1 MKIKKIRQEMQLCRN
16 KIAKKAIDQITVN
29 LLRVYKVW
37 ISLKK
42 NWNKQILEFRFKIN
56 SNKIKKL
63 FNNRKPTFN
72 IKVKKF
78 FYKIKSKMI

>member
-1 MKIKKIRQEMQLCRN
+1 MKIKKIRQEMQLYRN

-42 NWNKQILEFRFKIN
+42 NWNKQILDFRFKIN

-63 FNNRKPTFN
+63 FNN
-72 IKVKKF
+72 KK
-78 FYKIKSKMI
+78 KHIILKSKSSFTK